1 MRIPLGVHLG
11 ERFSLDETW
20 AVADFADDAGL
31 DSLWVA
37 EGRLTRDAVTLMTL
51 LAHRTKRIRIGS
63 GVINNKSRNAALTA
77 VTFKTLDELAP
88 GRVILGIGAWWEPL
102 ASKVGLPLRKPLKTM
117 REYITVVKTLFANQV
132 VDFDGEFVRMDGV
145 RFDRMYAE
153 NEPVPVPVYTGPVGM
168 KMLEL
173 SGEIADGVYMDFL
186 LPVSYLD
193 QALPAIQRGLARRAE
208 PKADFDLTQI
218 IACSVDDSDPQA
230 AVDHCKAFLTL
241 YLMQQPHIAQH
252 CGVEPEVVERIQQ
265 IAGWP
270 AEPDDIRRAMVL
282 VSDDLVRRV
291 TACGTTVQAAE
302 TIEAFHAAGIR
313 VPVLNPLGRKLETVQ
328 ALAKTFA

>member
-20 AVADFADDAGL
+20 TVADFADDAGL

-37 EGRLTRDAVTLMTL
+37 EGRLTRDAITLMTL
-51 LAHRTKRIRIGS
+51 LANRTKRIRIGS
-63 GVINNKSRNAALTA
+63 GVINNKTRNAALTA

-88 GRVILGIGAWWEPL
+88 GRVVLGIGAWWEPL
-102 ASKVGLPLRKPLKTM
+102 AGKVGLPLRKPLKTM
-117 REYITVVKTLFANQV
+117 REYITVLKTFFANQV
-132 VDFDGEFVRMDGV
+132 VNFDGEFVRMDGV

-173 SGEIADGVYMDFL
+173 SGELADGVYLDFL
-186 LPVSYLD
+186 LPLSYLD
-193 QALPAIQRGLARRAE
+193 DALPAIRRGLAKRAQ
-208 PKADFDLTQI
+208 PKTDFDLTQI
-218 IACSVDDSDPQA
+218 IACSVDDADPQA
-230 AVDHCKAFLTL
+230 ALDHCKAFLTL

-252 CGVEPEVVERIQQ
+252 CGVEPELVERIQQ

-270 AEPDDIRRAMVL
+270 AKPDDIKRAMVL
-282 VSDDLVRRV
+282 VSDELVRRV
-291 TACGTTVQAAE
+291 SACGTTAQAAE

-313 VPVLNPLGRKLETVQ
+313 VPVLNPLGKKLETVQ